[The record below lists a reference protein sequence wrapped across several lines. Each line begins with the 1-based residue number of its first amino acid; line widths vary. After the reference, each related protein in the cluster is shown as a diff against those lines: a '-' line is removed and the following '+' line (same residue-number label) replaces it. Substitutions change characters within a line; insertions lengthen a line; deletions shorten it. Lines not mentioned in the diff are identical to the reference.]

1 MLLDTLEVECLYQTS
16 PVKVNATI
24 SDVLKMGVL
33 EGIWQNKV
41 TFEVTWVDPRLEL
54 QNLKH
59 NDNLNILARE
69 ERDSVWFPN
78 IIFGNTDAVE
88 RMVMDDNATLIVR
101 REGSGTPSSVK
112 NEIKSEIFKGEENPF
127 FYSRTYSI
135 KFECDFQLQSYPFDT
150 QECSMELEVPTSLK

>member
-1 MLLDTLEVECLYQTS
+1 MLPFNCLYQPS

-24 SDVLKMGVL
+24 LDVLEVKEL

-41 TFEVTWVDPRLEL
+41 TFEMTWVDPRLQM
-54 QNLKH
+54 QNLKE

-69 ERDSVWFPN
+69 ERDSIWFPK

-88 RMVMDDNATLIVR
+88 WMVMDDKATLIVR
-101 REGSGTPSSVK
+101 KEGSGTPSSLK

-150 QECSMELEVPTSLK
+150 QECTMELEVPTSLR

>member
-1 MLLDTLEVECLYQTS
+1 
-16 PVKVNATI
+16 
-24 SDVLKMGVL
+24 MGEL
-33 EGIWQNKV
+33 EGMWQIKV
-41 TFEVTWVDPRLEL
+41 TFEVTWVDQRLEL

-59 NDNLNILARE
+59 NNNLNILARE
-69 ERDSVWFPN
+69 ERDSVWFPD
-78 IIFGNTDAVE
+78 IIFENTDSDE
-88 RMVMDDNATLIVR
+88 RMVMDGKATLIVR

>member
-1 MLLDTLEVECLYQTS
+1 MFNTNCHLYQTY

-24 SDVLKMGVL
+24 SDVLEMREL
-33 EGIWQNKV
+33 EGVWQTKV
-41 TFEVTWVDPRLEL
+41 TFEVTWIDQRLKL

-69 ERDSVWFPN
+69 ERDSVWFPI

-88 RMVMDDNATLIVR
+88 RIVMDDKATLIVR
-101 REGSGTPSSVK
+101 REGSGTPSNMK
-112 NEIKSEIFKGEENPF
+112 NVIKSEIFKGEENPF

-135 KFECDFQLQSYPFDT
+135 KFECDFQLENYPFDT
-150 QECSMELEVPTSLK
+150 QECTMELKVPTSLR

>member
-1 MLLDTLEVECLYQTS
+1 
-16 PVKVNATI
+16 
-24 SDVLKMGVL
+24 MGEL

-88 RMVMDDNATLIVR
+88 RMVMDDKATLIVR
-101 REGSGTPSSVK
+101 REGSGTPSSMK
-112 NEIKSEIFKGEENPF
+112 NEIKSEIFKGEEEG
-127 FYSRTYSI
+127 SRTFFKRLDDVICGWFLNSLSLSLHGI
-135 KFECDFQLQSYPFDT
+135 KQF
-150 QECSMELEVPTSLK
+150 

>member
-1 MLLDTLEVECLYQTS
+1 MEGPWKAPVGGQEAPPRRAAGGPLECPDTKDDFQ
-16 PVKVNATI
+16 
-24 SDVLKMGVL
+24 
-33 EGIWQNKV
+33 V

-54 QNLKH
+54 QNLQH

-88 RMVMDDNATLIVR
+88 RMVMDDKATLIVR
-101 REGSGTPSSVK
+101 KEGSGTPSSLK

-150 QECSMELEVPTSLK
+150 QECTMELEVPTSLR